1 MISQQL
7 ISSKVPVTD
16 YDDLEVVRE
25 WLLHPILDMG
35 DIEEYP
41 GRYLE
46 LGCKDDSLIAEFFS
60 FIGWEGV
67 RVKNSLI
74 PVKSLLNSTLVTC
87 TPGFHL
93 YSVMAEYPPPYDLII
108 IDLNKQSLYRLAE
121 LLCFHEQQLP
131 KVLCIRYQNE
141 NEVEEINKRIA
152 RFYSSIIRTKTNIIC
167 RK

>member
-7 ISSKVPVTD
+7 ISSKVPLTD
-16 YDDLEVVRE
+16 YDDLEVIRE

-35 DIEEYP
+35 AIEEYP

-46 LGCKDDSLIAEFFS
+46 VGCNDSLITEFFS

-67 RVKNSLI
+67 RVKDSLI

-87 TPGFHL
+87 SPGFRL
-93 YSVMAEYPPPYDLII
+93 LLVLAEYPPPYDLVLF
-108 IDLNKQSLYRLAE
+108 DLNRRTLHYLAE
-121 LLCFHEQQLP
+121 LICFYEQQLP

-141 NEVEEINKRIA
+141 NQVEEINKRVE
-152 RFYSSIIRTKTNIIC
+152 RFYSTIIRTKKNIIC